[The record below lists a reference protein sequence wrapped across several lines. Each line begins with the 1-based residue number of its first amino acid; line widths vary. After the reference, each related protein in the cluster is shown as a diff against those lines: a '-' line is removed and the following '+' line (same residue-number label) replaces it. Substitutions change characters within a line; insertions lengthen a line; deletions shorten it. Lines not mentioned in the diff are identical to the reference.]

1 MQFLEDQRIEK
12 LREKF
17 LTYSAEFGK
26 CLVDGIVQV
35 SVNPCKDAEFKF
47 NMMLLSIVNF
57 IIVSCKNRQTLLK
70 TWVRIWVSF
79 SDFRSSGSL
88 LVSITL
94 YLLLFFNLALKSRW
108 LDPTGKV
115 IFITNVDSGYG
126 QELAK
131 YLINRGAKVIAGA
144 SDPMASSLLQLR
156 EDGVY
161 LIKFDISSDEKL
173 NESMMRLRLRLS
185 TWSKDLH
192 GVVVNSGVDAFGD
205 FEWSGVKYLKKITE
219 INVWQ
224 IAELVKDLLEVRLKS
239 KAQALESAIWV
250 RVLRIQIS
258 KPSSSRIISFFQA
271 RASPEIA
278 LSNRIPLQSLGRPPW
293 TGKSAPNAVEKR
305 ITLLSHSS
313 SKRKQEFKRLLQL
326 NLPGCLLL
334 Q

>member
-1 MQFLEDQRIEK
+1 M
-12 LREKF
+12 
-17 LTYSAEFGK
+17 
-26 CLVDGIVQV
+26 
-35 SVNPCKDAEFKF
+35 
-47 NMMLLSIVNF
+47 
-57 IIVSCKNRQTLLK
+57 
-70 TWVRIWVSF
+70 
-79 SDFRSSGSL
+79 
-88 LVSITL
+88 
-94 YLLLFFNLALKSRW
+94 ALKSRW

-239 KAQALESAIWV
+239 KAQALESAI
-250 RVLRIQIS
+250 
-258 KPSSSRIISFFQA
+258 
-271 RASPEIA
+271 
-278 LSNRIPLQSLGRPPW
+278 
-293 TGKSAPNAVEKR
+293 
-305 ITLLSHSS
+305 
-313 SKRKQEFKRLLQL
+313 
-326 NLPGCLLL
+326 
-334 Q
+334 